1 MKKDLSV
8 LIVHYNTPGLLRQTL
23 KGIFRS
29 QQQVSYEVVVV
40 DNNPHQRVRDWV
52 QKEYPQVQLI
62 VSERN
67 TGFGGGM
74 NIAMQHASGRYLFV
88 FNPDIATFDR
98 SFDQLVAYMD
108 AHPDIGM
115 LGPKLFNPDR
125 SLQFSCYRFMKPCVI
140 AYRRIPILR
149 SLSFAKREV
158 DQYQMKE
165 WAHDVVTDVDYLLG
179 AAMFV
184 RREAYQKV
192 GGFDPNFFV
201 YFEDQDWC
209 RRFWLA
215 GWRVVYHPD
224 ITFVHYHRRE
234 TAEGSF
240 WQQLRN
246 PLTRI
251 QMQSA
256 LYYYRKYKGQPNP
269 RHATRPEISPR
280 E

>member
-23 KGIFRS
+23 KGIFQS
-29 QQQVSYEVVVV
+29 EQQASYEVVVV
-40 DNNPHQRVRDWV
+40 DNNPGQRVRDWV
-52 QKEYPQVQLI
+52 QKEYPQVRMI

-74 NIAMQHASGRYLFV
+74 NMAMQHASGRYLFV

-108 AHPDIGM
+108 AHSDIGM
-115 LGPKLFNPDR
+115 LGPKLLNPDR
-125 SLQFSCYRFMKPCVI
+125 SLQYSCYRFMKPGVI

-149 SLSFAKREV
+149 SLPFAKREV

-165 WAHDVVTDVDYLLG
+165 WAHDAVTDVDYLLG

-184 RREAYQKV
+184 RREAYQQV

-215 GWRVVYHPD
+215 QWRIVYHPD

-256 LYYYRKYKGQPNP
+256 LYYYRKYRGSPNP
-269 RHATRPEISPR
+269 RHARPEFSPR